1 MTSRQLAPLILTN
14 LRRFGHVGRHNAV
27 SRHDLKAEMLYNASD
42 RTFRRAYTSDIC
54 PVCVCDDGLF
64 IPAHWYEVQDYLR
77 YYGSHVRPELLKARA
92 AVMTLAY
99 HELMTRDVGPLFESE
114 MEGARA

>member
-1 MTSRQLAPLILTN
+1 MTPAVYAFTVPGN
-14 LRRFGHVGRHNAV
+14 PVG
-27 SRHDLKAEMLYNASD
+27 
-42 RTFRRAYTSDIC
+42 
-54 PVCVCDDGLF
+54 
-64 IPAHWYEVQDYLR
+64 
-77 YYGSHVRPELLKARA
+77 KARA